1 MTPGWSIALEQ
12 SHTSTLYNPGLDDFL
27 RIPEFNCKDLIK
39 LNGVLICFRKNTVKN
54 SVIVRKHYRET
65 LGSAEVQGA
74 IAPPT
79 R

>member
-1 MTPGWSIALEQ
+1 MTPGWSIAQGQ
-12 SHTSTLYNPGLDDFL
+12 SHASTLYNPVLEDFL

-39 LNGVLICFRKNTVKN
+39 INGVLICFRKNTVKN
-54 SVIVRKHYRET
+54 SVIVRKHDHER

-74 IAPPT
+74 IASPS